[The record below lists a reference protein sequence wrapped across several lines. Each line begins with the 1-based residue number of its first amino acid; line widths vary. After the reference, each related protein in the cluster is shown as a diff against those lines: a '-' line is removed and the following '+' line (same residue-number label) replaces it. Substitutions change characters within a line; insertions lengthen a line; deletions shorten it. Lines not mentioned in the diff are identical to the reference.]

1 MNAYRDYTTSV
12 SIIVHLLTIV
22 AVLAY
27 EMAVIEID
35 YSLVM

>member
-1 MNAYRDYTTSV
+1 MNASCRDYTTSV

-27 EMAVIEID
+27 VIEID